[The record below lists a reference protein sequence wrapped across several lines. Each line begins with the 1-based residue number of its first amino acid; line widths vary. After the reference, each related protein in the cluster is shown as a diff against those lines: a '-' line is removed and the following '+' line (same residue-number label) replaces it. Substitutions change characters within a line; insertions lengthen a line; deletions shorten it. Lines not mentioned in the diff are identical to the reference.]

1 MAILKPVRKFLINLA
16 MDLMGLSPEEF
27 SVVDMIRDDSRPDE
41 IMPQVEEYLDDKFSS
56 EGKRW
61 TDLGYKYKE
70 EAEHFKFILEQQ
82 YDKLEDDE

>member
-1 MAILKPVRKFLINLA
+1 
-16 MDLMGLSPEEF
+16 
-27 SVVDMIRDDSRPDE
+27 
-41 IMPQVEEYLDDKFSS
+41 MPQVEEYLDDKFSS

-61 TDLGYKYKE
+61 TDLGYKYRD